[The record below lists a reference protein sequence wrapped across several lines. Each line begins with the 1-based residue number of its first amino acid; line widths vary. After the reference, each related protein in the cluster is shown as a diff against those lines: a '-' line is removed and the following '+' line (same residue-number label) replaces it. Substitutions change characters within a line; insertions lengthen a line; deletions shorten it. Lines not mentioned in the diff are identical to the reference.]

1 MVPHGN
7 ISRQTGRRAR
17 RALTIPV
24 AALSNF
30 TEFAIPLSCLILIE
44 GRGARVADA
53 LSFAALFFPLGGATK
68 TATVVPYQKEVTMS
82 VNVTWLSHACLSID
96 TGDAKLLVDPFLTGN
111 PLAPVAPDDVQADY
125 ILVSHG
131 HGDHVGDTVAIA
143 RRTGATVISNFE
155 IHNWLLGQGVEKA
168 HPQHI
173 GGGFDYPWGRV
184 KLTIAHHGSALPDGS
199 YGGNPCGFLFY
210 IQGKKIYHACDTGLF
225 YDMKLI
231 GEEGIDLAVLPIG
244 DNFTMGPEDS
254 LRAVKL
260 LSPKR
265 VLPIHYDTFD
275 VIQQDAAAWKIRVE
289 QETDAQVDLLK
300 PGESL
305 SL

>member
-1 MVPHGN
+1 MGVTVTWYSH
-7 ISRQTGRRAR
+7 
-17 RALTIPV
+17 
-24 AALSNF
+24 
-30 TEFAIPLSCLILIE
+30 SCLLIE
-44 GRGARVADA
+44 
-53 LSFAALFFPLGGATK
+53 SGGTR
-68 TATVVPYQKEVTMS
+68 
-82 VNVTWLSHACLSID
+82 
-96 TGDAKLLVDPFLTGN
+96 LLVDPFITGN
-111 PLAPVAPDDVQADY
+111 LLAPLRADQ
-125 ILVSHG
+125 IEANFIFVSHG

-143 RRTGATVISNFE
+143 KRTGATVVSNFE
-155 IHNWLLGQGVEKA
+155 IHNWLSAQGVENG

-199 YGGNPCGFLFY
+199 YGGSPCGFIFY
-210 IQGKKIYHACDTGLF
+210 VEGKKIYHACDTGLF

-260 LSPKR
+260 ITPRR

-275 VIQQDAAAWKIRVE
+275 IIRQDPAAWKARVE
-289 QETDAQVDLLK
+289 KETAAAVDLLK
-300 PGESL
+300 PGDSITL
-305 SL
+305 